1 MNQIPAPS
9 TIIAAAVVMQFF
21 LVAIAAVGAYLI
33 DKAVRSTSRFY
44 ENPTS
49 VGKQA
54 WVIVGFA
61 ILTLGPLVLSDGFA
75 GSWLALSYPAS
86 ISVIKWH
93 HALIFVFLVDIVFT
107 LILVRQTAG
116 SDRSAFTALYFI
128 LPSLAFFLREPPK
141 LIVGYVVLVALCF
154 SFGLIGEERLMRDPP
169 KTKLPFWLVSM
180 LCLAL
185 SLMIGLLTRP
195 H

>member
-1 MNQIPAPS
+1 
-9 TIIAAAVVMQFF
+9 MQFF
-21 LVAIAAVGAYLI
+21 LVVIAALGAYLV
-33 DKAVRSTSRFY
+33 DHAERSVARFY
-44 ENPTS
+44 ENPTR

-54 WVIVGFA
+54 WIIVGFA
-61 ILTLGPLVLSDGFA
+61 IVTLGPLVLSDGFA
-75 GSWLALSYPAS
+75 GSWLALSSPVTIA
-86 ISVIKWH
+86 IIGWH
-93 HALIFVFLVDIVFT
+93 HALLFVFLADIT
-107 LILVRQTAG
+107 LTLVLVLQTGG

-141 LIVGYVVLVALCF
+141 LIVGYVVLVAVCF
-154 SFGLIGEERLMRDPP
+154 SIGLIGEETSRREPP
-169 KTKLPFWLVSM
+169 PTRMPFWVVSM

>member
-21 LVAIAAVGAYLI
+21 IIFIAAVGGYLI
-33 DKAVRSTSRFY
+33 DHAERSASRFY
-44 ENPTS
+44 ENPS

-54 WVIVGFA
+54 WVIVCFA

-75 GSWLALSYPAS
+75 GSWLVLSSPVS

-93 HALIFVFLVDIVFT
+93 HALIFVFLVNIAFT
-107 LILVRQTAG
+107 FILVRQTGG
-116 SDRSAFTALYFI
+116 SERSAFTTLYFI
-128 LPSLAFFLREPPK
+128 LPSLTFFLREPPK
-141 LIVGYVVLVALCF
+141 LIVEYVALIALCF
-154 SFGLIGEERLMRDPP
+154 SVGLIGEESSRHETPATR
-169 KTKLPFWLVSM
+169 LPFWIISM